1 LLLTVIYQFPF
12 HLESILMQKS
22 FLIVLI
28 VAVLGAVALSQFATP
43 LSAIAF
49 VAGAII
55 ASLVFKLVPETS
67 SSHATE
73 EQYVGPTM
81 TLYVGNLPYRVH
93 EGEVKVLFGE
103 FGPVN
108 SVRLVRDRKT
118 GRRKGFGFVEMSES
132 GAQKAM
138 VKLNDYSFQERTLK
152 VREAKTQDS
161 EAADRTGTDE

>member
-1 LLLTVIYQFPF
+1 
-12 HLESILMQKS
+12 MQKS
-22 FLIVLI
+22 LLIVLI
-28 VAVLGAVALSQFATP
+28 IAILGAIALSQFASTLP
-43 LSAIAF
+43 AYIAF
-49 VAGAII
+49 IAGVII
-55 ASLVFKLVPETS
+55 TTVVFTFVPETS
-67 SSHATE
+67 PTQNSD

-93 EGEVKVLFGE
+93 EGEVKELFGE

-138 VKLNDYSFQERTLK
+138 VKLNDYNFQERTLK

-161 EAADRTGTDE
+161 ESSERAGIDD

>member
-1 LLLTVIYQFPF
+1 
-12 HLESILMQKS
+12 MQKS
-22 FLIVLI
+22 FLIILVI
-28 VAVLGAVALSQFATP
+28 AILGAVALSQFAPTLP
-43 LSAIAF
+43 AYIAF
-49 VAGAII
+49 VAGVII
-55 ASLVFKLVPETS
+55 TTLIFKFIPES
-67 SSHATE
+67 STAQNAD

-93 EGEVKVLFGE
+93 EGEVKSLFSE

-118 GRRKGFGFVEMSES
+118 GRRKGFGFVEMSEA

-138 VKLNDYSFQERTLK
+138 AKLNDFNFQERTLK

-161 EAADRTGTDE
+161 DGTERADAEE

>member
-1 LLLTVIYQFPF
+1 
-12 HLESILMQKS
+12 MQKS

-55 ASLVFKLVPETS
+55 ASLVFKFVPETS
-67 SSHATE
+67 SSHASE

-118 GRRKGFGFVEMSES
+118 GRRKGFGFVEM
-132 GAQKAM
+132 
-138 VKLNDYSFQERTLK
+138 
-152 VREAKTQDS
+152 
-161 EAADRTGTDE
+161 

>member
-1 LLLTVIYQFPF
+1 
-12 HLESILMQKS
+12 MQKS

-28 VAVLGAVALSQFATP
+28 VAIIGAVALSQFATP
-43 LSAIAF
+43 LSAIVF

-55 ASLVFKLVPETS
+55 ASLVFKFVPETS
-67 SSHATE
+67 SSHASE

-138 VKLNDYSFQERTLK
+138 VKLNDYNFQERTLK

-161 EAADRTGTDE
+161 EGTERTGTDE

>member
-1 LLLTVIYQFPF
+1 
-12 HLESILMQKS
+12 MQKS

-28 VAVLGAVALSQFATP
+28 VAIIGAVALSQFETP

-55 ASLVFKLVPETS
+55 ASLVFKFVPETS
-67 SSHATE
+67 SSHASE